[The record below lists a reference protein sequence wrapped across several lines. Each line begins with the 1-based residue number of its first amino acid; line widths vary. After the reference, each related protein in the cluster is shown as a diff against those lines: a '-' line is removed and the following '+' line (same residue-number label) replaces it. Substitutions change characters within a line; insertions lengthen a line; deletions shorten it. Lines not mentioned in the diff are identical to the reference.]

1 MVEEGSRRSVRPG
14 QMAPDFTLPLVF
26 EEGQVSLAHYR
37 GRSPLL
43 LVINR
48 GLWCSFCR
56 RYIVQL
62 GGTRERL
69 QQLGVDTLV
78 IIASDLER
86 ARLYVRHR
94 PVNVPLAADP
104 ERTTHRAYGLPKPPM
119 TAEIEESV
127 KTMRVQIEKTA
138 VTADDLAELTTAAQA
153 ITPKRSDRTGGTE
166 QLTFWDFILMQRR
179 LYPYDLTEGE
189 QQEWNRDRTLGT
201 GQFFIDRDGV
211 VGWAKVQGASQP
223 PAAYGNF
230 ASQAEL
236 LAAVQT
242 VTG

>member
-1 MVEEGSRRSVRPG
+1 MIEEGSRRLVRQG
-14 QMAPDFTLPLVF
+14 QMAPDFTLPLVL
-26 EEGQVSLAHYR
+26 EEGEVSMARYR
-37 GRSPLL
+37 KRSPLL
-43 LVINR
+43 LIINR

-69 QQLGVDTLV
+69 QQLGVETLV

-104 ERTTHRAYGLPKPPM
+104 ERTTHRAYGLPRPPM
-119 TAEIEESV
+119 TPEIEEA
-127 KTMRVQIEKTA
+127 KTMRVQVEKTA
-138 VTADDLAELTTAAQA
+138 VTADDLAELTSAAQA
-153 ITPKRSDRTGGTE
+153 ITPRRSESTGNTE
-166 QLTFWDFILMQRR
+166 QLTLWDFILMQRR

-189 QQEWNRDRTLGT
+189 QEEWNRDRTLGT
-201 GQFFIDRDGV
+201 GQFFIDREGIV
-211 VGWAKVQGASQP
+211 RWAKVQGANQP
-223 PAAYGNF
+223 PAAFGNF

-236 LAAVQT
+236 LAAAQT